1 MPKRIF
7 VTRHRGAI
15 TWAVRHGLR
24 ARKVEMSNFDVAS
37 VAPGDVVVGTLPV
50 HLIAEVNR
58 RGAHYWHL
66 AMDVPPEA
74 RGKELTADEMDAY
87 GARLDEFR
95 VTGLGPRMQSI
106 DSPEAW
112 EDSDGRPVL
121 HLCIATGQALPNVMP
136 IIHGAWDRVVVFASP
151 AMGVQAERLMDV
163 ARRVG
168 ERRGQTGAPI
178 LVRLPADGGYSA
190 THKRVTAELAK
201 LRKDFPEHR
210 VVLNITGGQKLMTL
224 AFADALRSQAD
235 IIYCNT
241 DRGQL
246 ERIDPPAANDL
257 QLPDDLLDL
266 ETYLEMQGLRITRQ
280 MRADD
285 EEVMERLKSRE
296 RLTATLALRL
306 PQMDA
311 KLQSQVGS
319 SRRVAYGLAAALHDL
334 AATAVDSTR
343 SAGKGRKPQGFQAVQ
358 VAELVGPFRWGTDSR
373 KLIQQ
378 LVKHGLLEDGSGVE
392 GAQLRLVFT
401 DVAAAVYLSGGYVEE
416 FALLS
421 AAAIGLPVGHFAG
434 NVGIDVRK
442 ARADRRNHEL
452 NELDLAVVWRN
463 RLLIVECKAGRALM
477 NKSQDILNKSATLR
491 DAVAGL
497 HGSSWILSTAELSAS
512 HVGDVMDRA
521 VLNRLTVL
529 DGAESLVDLPQ
540 KLAEWAGIEWQ
551 PSFRSW
557 TKVLGN
563 SQSRTT
569 PNTARR

>member
-24 ARKVEMSNFDVAS
+24 ARKVEMSNFDFAS
-37 VAPGDVVVGTLPV
+37 VGPGDVVMGTLPV

-74 RGKELTADEMDAY
+74 RGQELSADEMDAY

-95 VTGLGPRMQSI
+95 VTDLGSRTQSI
-106 DSPEAW
+106 DTPEAW
-112 EDSDGRPVL
+112 EESDGRPVL

-136 IIHGAWDRVVVFASP
+136 IIQGAWDRVVVFASP
-151 AMGVQAERLMDV
+151 AMAVQAERLMEV
-163 ARRVG
+163 ARREG

-178 LVRLPADGGYSA
+178 LVRLPADGGYAA
-190 THKRVTAELAK
+190 THERVIAEVAK
-201 LRKDFPEHR
+201 LRKGFPEHR

-241 DRGQL
+241 DRGQI
-246 ERIDPPAANDL
+246 ERIDPPGADGL

-266 ETYLEMQGLRITRQ
+266 ATYLEMQGLRITRQ
-280 MRADD
+280 LRCDDD
-285 EEVMERLKSRE
+285 EVMARLKSRE
-296 RLTATLALRL
+296 RLTATLALRM
-306 PQMDA
+306 PQFDTG
-311 KLQSQVGS
+311 LQSHVGP

-343 SAGKGRKPQGFQAVQ
+343 ATGKARSPRPFQAVQ
-358 VAELVGPFRWGTDSR
+358 VAQLMEPFRLSADSR
-373 KLIQQ
+373 ALLQQ
-378 LVKHGLLEDGSGVE
+378 LVKQGVLDESSGIQA
-392 GAQLRLVFT
+392 GQLRVVFP

-421 AAAIGLPVGHFAG
+421 AAAIGLPVSHFAG
-434 NVGIDVRK
+434 NVGIDVRQ

-452 NELDLAVVWRN
+452 NELDLALVWRN

-497 HGSSWILSTAELSAS
+497 HGSSWILSTSELSKT
-512 HVGDVMDRA
+512 HQGDVMDRA
-521 VLNRLTVL
+521 ALNRLTIL
-529 DGAESLVDLPQ
+529 DGTESLRDLPQ
-540 KLAEWAGIEWQ
+540 RLAEWAGIEWQ

-557 TKVLGN
+557 AKVLGER
-563 SQSRTT
+563 QSR
-569 PNTARR
+569 PAAKPAPR